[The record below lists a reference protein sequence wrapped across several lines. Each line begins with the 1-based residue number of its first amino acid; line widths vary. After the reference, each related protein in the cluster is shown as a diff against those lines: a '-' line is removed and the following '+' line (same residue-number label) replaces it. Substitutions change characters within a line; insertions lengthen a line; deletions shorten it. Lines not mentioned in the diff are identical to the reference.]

1 MNTET
6 DGAIEIL
13 SRIKQV
19 RKESIDR
26 LMGLTSNQKKVLVE
40 LRETV
45 PSKAKWRLQ
54 EALERSEHAH
64 GRALL
69 LKDMIP

>member
-1 MNTET
+1 
-6 DGAIEIL
+6 
-13 SRIKQV
+13 
-19 RKESIDR
+19 
-26 LMGLTSNQKKVLVE
+26 MGLTSNQKTVLLE
-40 LRETV
+40 LMGKV

-64 GRALL
+64 GRAIL